1 MLQLLCYY
9 LLLLT
14 SLLLLLLLF
23 LFSLIYLFLFTLRT
37 YRCATATVSD
47 VAKLLGE
54 VGISEDSNGS
64 GKDALMTRFGGLEEE
79 EEGTYVLTCLII

>member
-1 MLQLLCYY
+1 M
-9 LLLLT
+9 
-14 SLLLLLLLF
+14 
-23 LFSLIYLFLFTLRT
+23 
-37 YRCATATVSD
+37 SD

-79 EEGTYVLTCLII
+79 EEGTYVLTCLIM